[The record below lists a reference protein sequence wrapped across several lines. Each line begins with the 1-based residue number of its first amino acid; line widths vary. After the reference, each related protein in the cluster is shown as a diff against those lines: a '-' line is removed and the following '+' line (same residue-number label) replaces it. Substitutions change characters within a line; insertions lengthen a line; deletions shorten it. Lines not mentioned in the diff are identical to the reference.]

1 VPARQP
7 APATQPANGA
17 LRRRRDWLADGAC
30 RDEDPE
36 LFFPITSQGPAI
48 DQTLAAK
55 AVCARCTVRPEC
67 LRCALEDTHSYGVWG
82 GTTEEERKRMRRAR
96 ARAQR
101 SLTQVTA
108 VAS

>member
-1 VPARQP
+1 MPARQP

-17 LRRRRDWLADGAC
+17 LLRRRDWLADGAC

-48 DQTLAAK
+48 RQILAAK
-55 AVCARCTVRPEC
+55 DVCARCTVRPEC

-96 ARAQR
+96 ARVQR